1 MQFIFP
7 ILIMLDVFAIIIGV
21 PVSIFL
27 AFKAKG
33 EQDLI
38 LKKATKKKAWWSFLG
53 PIVLMFV
60 LMTLWGFIQVA
71 LEV

>member
-1 MQFIFP
+1 
-7 ILIMLDVFAIIIGV
+7 MLDILAMTIGV

-33 EQDLI
+33 EQDPI

-60 LMTLWGFIQVA
+60 LMTLWGLMRIA
-71 LEV
+71 LKV